1 MPANVTPEYE
11 KAEKRYRQ
19 ATSDEERLAALQDM
33 LATIPKHK
41 GTEKMQADIKHRLS
55 QLRKEQQKPGHSKGL
70 DPFHIPRSGAGQVV
84 LVGPPNTGK
93 SSLLAATTNAEVKV
107 ADYPFTT
114 AVPQPGMWS
123 HDHVQIELVD
133 TPALTPD
140 HVPTGLMGTI
150 RNADIVCVVV
160 ESGDSALEQVETA
173 LSVLRDRGL
182 TLRTVPRSQLNPDA
196 PSQRCGLI
204 VVNKME
210 TGAPEAVAV
219 LTELYAGGE
228 VPPNPRSRH
237 DADPARG
244 DTCLEV
250 LPVSAHTKQGL
261 DAWFQRLWELLAK
274 VRVYA
279 KEPGKP
285 PDLTRPF
292 ALPAGSTV
300 ADLARLIHRDL
311 PEMMKFA
318 RLWGHGR
325 FDGQQVHK
333 TEPLQDRD
341 VVEIHE

>member
-19 ATSDEERLAALQDM
+19 ATTDDERASALQEM

-55 QLRKEQQKPGHSKGL
+55 ELRKEQQKPGHSKGP

-84 LVGPPNTGK
+84 LAGPANTGK
-93 SSLLAATTNAEVKV
+93 SSLLAATTNAAVKV
-107 ADYPFTT
+107 ADYPFST
-114 AVPQPGMWS
+114 AVPQPGMWFRDYVS
-123 HDHVQIELVD
+123 IELVD
-133 TPALTPD
+133 TPALAPE

-160 ESGDSALEQVETA
+160 EAGNTALDQVESA

-182 TLRTVPRSQLNPDA
+182 TLCTVPLDRLNPHD
-196 PSQRCGLI
+196 PGRRCGMI

-210 TGAPEAVAV
+210 TGAPE
-219 LTELYAGGE
+219 ELAALRALYGAGE
-228 VPPNPRSRH
+228 VPAGTRSGR
-237 DADPARG
+237 DENAAARAG
-244 DTCLEV
+244 LEV
-250 LPVSAHTKQGL
+250 LPVSARTKEGL
-261 DAWFQRLWELLAK
+261 DAWFQRLWELLAM

-279 KEPGKP
+279 KEPGKAP
-285 PDLTRPF
+285 ELTRPF
-292 ALPAGSTV
+292 ALRAGSTV

-318 RLWGHGR
+318 RLWGLGR

-333 TEPLQDRD
+333 TERLQDRD
-341 VVEIHE
+341 IVEIHE

>member
-11 KAEKRYRQ
+11 KAERRYRQ
-19 ATSDEERLAALQDM
+19 ATTDDERLAALQDM

-55 QLRKEQQKPGHSKGL
+55 QLRKEQQKPAHGKGP

-93 SSLLAATTNAEVKV
+93 SSLLAATTHAAVKV

-114 AVPQPGMWS
+114 LVPQPGIWS
-123 HDHVQIELVD
+123 HEHIQIELVD
-133 TPALTPD
+133 TPPLTPG

-150 RNADIVCVVV
+150 HNADIVCPVVA
-160 ESGDSALEQVETA
+160 SGDAALDQVET
-173 LSVLRDRGL
+173 VLTVLGERGL
-182 TLRTVPRSQLNPDA
+182 TLRTVPRNELNPDE
-196 PSQRCGLI
+196 PSRRCGLI
-204 VVNKME
+204 VVNQSD
-210 TGAPEAVAV
+210 TGTPDTIAA
-219 LTELYAGGE
+219 LGQLYAG
-228 VPPNPRSRH
+228 R
-237 DADPARG
+237 
-244 DTCLEV
+244 LEV

-261 DAWFQRLWELLAK
+261 DEWFRRLWSLLAM

-279 KEPGKP
+279 KEPGRP
-285 PDLTRPF
+285 PDLDRPF

-311 PEMMKFA
+311 PEVMKYA